1 MHHQRQRTALEQNSN
16 GFLYQHSSDTQP
28 VPRAAESGYQIKVY
42 VLFLEMGAIRQK
54 WALKAG
60 RVGFF

>member
-1 MHHQRQRTALEQNSN
+1 MYHQRQSTASEQNSN
-16 GFLYQHSSDTQP
+16 GFLYQHSSDPQP
-28 VPRAAESGYQIKVY
+28 VPRAAEAGHRIEEY